1 MADDPART
9 NIPQAVVLPPKP
21 FITGDELTEIWETRG
36 MKFRVDEFFKWCTQ
50 NGLLPH
56 VRRDSFRAKFH
67 GMLEAFFVKGDSR
80 RDPKFIP
87 PRKQPKLF

>member
-9 NIPQAVVLPPKP
+9 NIPQAIILPPKT
-21 FITGDELTEIWETRG
+21 FLQIEELTEVWETRG
-36 MKFRVDEFFKWCTQ
+36 LKFRVDEFHAWCVQ

-56 VRRDSFRAKFH
+56 CRKDIFRMKLR